1 MTLSFEDLFALRIAA
16 QDRYTDESNII
27 RNLKLNLIE
36 GGMNEN
42 EIDDYLV
49 NFYKNYGI
57 EIDKE
62 VISEVRLIR
71 RPRIVLNNNFMNLLM
86 NRPIRI
92 NVSPIVN
99 NNLPNNHENNNPNNE
114 SNNLPNSLESN
125 NPNNESDEESV
136 ETDDDMPELIDF
148 DDSNTLNVSPNVS
161 SNVSFNLFENEFG
174 TNALSFLNNF
184 NQIMNLNLNQNQN
197 MEDVRITLEEESIK
211 EIENYVLDKDK
222 DDKCIICM
230 MSFKKDDKVSKVK
243 CKHEFH
249 KDCVETWLKNY
260 NYKCPV
266 CREECGKP
274 KYNL

>member
-57 EIDKE
+57 DINKE

-92 NVSPIVN
+92 NVNPIVN
-99 NNLPNNHENNNPNNE
+99 NNPNDESNNLPNSQESNNPNNE
-114 SNNLPNSLESN
+114 SNNESV
-125 NPNNESDEESV
+125 ESDEESV
-136 ETDDDMPELIDF
+136 ETDDDMPDLVDF
-148 DDSNTLNVSPNVS
+148 DDSNTPNVS

-197 MEDVRITLEEESIK
+197 MEDIRVTLEEDSIK

-230 MSFKKDDKVSKVK
+230 MSFKKDDKVSKLK